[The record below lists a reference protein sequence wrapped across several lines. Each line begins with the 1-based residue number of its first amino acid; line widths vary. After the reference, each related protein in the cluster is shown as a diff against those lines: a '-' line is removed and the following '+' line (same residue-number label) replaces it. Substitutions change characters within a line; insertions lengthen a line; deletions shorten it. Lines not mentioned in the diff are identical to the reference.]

1 MQNCD
6 HMPAWDIF
14 HGSTMHLILKS
25 AALLFLFIQ
34 SAPVWAAKDI
44 NANNGPI
51 IGEDL
56 TFPAAPEPFGYAK
69 ASKMFK
75 PAGTGPFPA
84 LVILPTCAGHQ
95 SRHSFDVWAKAA
107 LQRGYSVLVVDPLTP
122 RGVTAPGENCRPPTK
137 VLEGRLRK
145 DAFDA
150 ATHLRQQPFVDPDR
164 VGLLGLSQG
173 AMAALGVSASLYETP
188 QGQPAFRAIV
198 ANYPVCFIANL
209 RIPGRNPVNVNFV
222 PDEKITVPIL
232 VQMGALDTE
241 GPPQDCIS
249 RLQVQKDKGAPVELV
264 VYKNATHGWDIGTN
278 FTKTATNGQRVVYRH
293 NAKVTADSVERAL
306 DFLDSHMRKAD
317 RQQ

>member
-1 MQNCD
+1 M
-6 HMPAWDIF
+6 
-14 HGSTMHLILKS
+14 GSTMHLILKS

-56 TFPAAPEPFGYAK
+56 TFPVAPEPFGYAK

-84 LVILPTCAGHQ
+84 LVILPTCGGHE

-107 LQRGYSVLVVDPLTP
+107 LQRGYAVLVVDPLTP

-137 VLEGRLRK
+137 VPEGRLRK

-150 ATHLRQQPFVDPDR
+150 AAHLRQQPFVDPDR
-164 VGLLGLSQG
+164 IGLLGLSQG

-188 QGQPAFRAIV
+188 QRQPAFRAIV
-198 ANYPVCFIANL
+198 ANYPVHL
-209 RIPGRNPVNVNFV
+209 RIPGRDPVNVNFV

-232 VQMGALDTE
+232 VQMGDLDTE

-278 FTKTATNGQRVVYRH
+278 FTKTATNGQRVVYRY
-293 NAKVTADSVERAL
+293 NARVTADSVERAL